1 MGITPDRE
9 DATAEDPKTA
19 YFSVLDL
26 SKAFYTLP
34 IHPESKWLTCFIVPQ
49 IGSFLWRGMPMGLA
63 SSPSNFVEA
72 TARRLRPWQILY
84 EPGNEQPLE
93 GKYNNPLTAEFC
105 SPNGPTR
112 DPKSSGDGCET
123 HKDSI
128 SSLRKVT
135 TFPSQ
140 THNEGG
146 SIELDRRTQSSDLA
160 NSVTGASAPTGSAAG
175 RQQPARSRQQPAA
188 SRPPA
193 GQSELG
199 AALDPRPTC
208 TSTAGACE
216 SADSQFSDKSENLGN
231 IRGRNEETPNEY
243 MRSRAPPT
251 HFMDI
256 YIDDCVIVTASYAT
270 HVRALKRFLEAC
282 RAERMYVNQ
291 KAILGCIKQNS
302 DGEPSHE

>member
-1 MGITPDRE
+1 MKQHAKDQELGITPDRE

-105 SPNGPTR
+105 SPNEPTG

-140 THNEGG
+140 TRNEGG
-146 SIELDRRTQSSDLA
+146 SIKLDRRTQSSDFGE
-160 NSVTGASAPTGSAAG
+160 NSVTGASAPTGSAAWTT
-175 RQQPARSRQQPAA
+175 
-188 SRPPA
+188 
-193 GQSELG
+193 G
-199 AALDPRPTC
+199 AA
-208 TSTAGACE
+208 AA
-216 SADSQFSDKSENLGN
+216 A
-231 IRGRNEETPNEY
+231 EY
-243 MRSRAPPT
+243 DVSL
-251 HFMDI
+251 
-256 YIDDCVIVTASYAT
+256 YQKCVINV
-270 HVRALKRFLEAC
+270 V
-282 RAERMYVNQ
+282 
-291 KAILGCIKQNS
+291 
-302 DGEPSHE
+302 GECLPSHPLRQKLPYKCSGPAMLSKKDSG

>member
-1 MGITPDRE
+1 MANRFKQHAKDQELGITPDRE

-49 IGSFLWRGMPMGLA
+49 VGSFLWRGMPMGLA

-105 SPNGPTR
+105 SPNEPTR
-112 DPKSSGDGCET
+112 GPKSSGDGCET

-140 THNEGG
+140 TRNEGG
-146 SIELDRRTQSSDLA
+146 SIKLDRRTHPHP
-160 NSVTGASAPTGSAAG
+160 SAPRRFPGSTTGVAAVHLPRAG
-175 RQQPARSRQQPAA
+175 GLRFDRA
-188 SRPPA
+188 SVQGAFDRT
-193 GQSELG
+193 EL
-199 AALDPRPTC
+199 
-208 TSTAGACE
+208 
-216 SADSQFSDKSENLGN
+216 KSNNGTQ
-231 IRGRNEETPNEY
+231 I
-243 MRSRAPPT
+243 S
-251 HFMDI
+251 
-256 YIDDCVIVTASYAT
+256 
-270 HVRALKRFLEAC
+270 
-282 RAERMYVNQ
+282 
-291 KAILGCIKQNS
+291 
-302 DGEPSHE
+302 

>member
-1 MGITPDRE
+1 
-9 DATAEDPKTA
+9 
-19 YFSVLDL
+19 
-26 SKAFYTLP
+26 
-34 IHPESKWLTCFIVPQ
+34 
-49 IGSFLWRGMPMGLA
+49 MGLA

-112 DPKSSGDGCET
+112 NPKSSGDGCET

-140 THNEGG
+140 TRNEGG
-146 SIELDRRTQSSDLA
+146 SIKLDRRTQSSDLA

-175 RQQPARSRQQPAA
+175 SQQPARSRQQPAA

-216 SADSQFSDKSENLGN
+216 SADSQSSDKSEILGN
-231 IRGRNEETPNEY
+231 IRGRNEETPVCTAPARTWY
-243 MRSRAPPT
+243 CSRDSQSRPNLAYRRLAVLAKFRPLAARGSAQLLNLVPLYT
-251 HFMDI
+251 
-256 YIDDCVIVTASYAT
+256 
-270 HVRALKRFLEAC
+270 
-282 RAERMYVNQ
+282 Q
-291 KAILGCIKQNS
+291 
-302 DGEPSHE
+302 